1 MLSKKQVFKAL
12 FVENFEEKIV
22 EYKMSH
28 NNEKIKIL
36 MINFW

>member
-1 MLSKKQVFKAL
+1 MLSEKQVFKAL
-12 FVENFEEKIV
+12 FVENFEKKNV

-28 NNEKIKIL
+28 NNEEIKIL